1 MKFYVW
7 RDFSRARNLETN
19 ETVLLCRN
27 SSRYVYIFSDCV
39 LKLDSQSAFYGE
51 QCEQEAVFYTKL
63 NKEDREYF
71 AEIIESG
78 YYNDIPYVIQKRV
91 FGEYCLNADTR
102 ISLKKRFNLED
113 LHSRNV
119 FLRTDTGQPVI
130 VDYGMNNE

>member
-78 YYNDIPYVIQKRV
+78 YYRDIQKRV
-91 FGEYCLNADTR
+91 FGEYCFDADTR
-102 ISLKKRFNLED
+102 IALKKRFNLED
-113 LHSRNV
+113 LHHRNV
-119 FLRTDTGQPVI
+119 FLHNDTGQPVI
-130 VDYGMNNE
+130 VDYGLYP

>member
-7 RDFSRARNLETN
+7 KDFSRACNLETN

-39 LKLDSQSAFYGE
+39 LKLDSQGFYGD
-51 QCEQEAVFYTKL
+51 QCEQEAVFYAKL

-91 FGEYCLNADTR
+91 FGKYCLDEVTR
-102 ISLKKRFNLED
+102 ISLKRRFNLED

-119 FLRTDTGQPVI
+119 FLRNDTGQPVI
-130 VDYGMNNE
+130 VDYGLYQ